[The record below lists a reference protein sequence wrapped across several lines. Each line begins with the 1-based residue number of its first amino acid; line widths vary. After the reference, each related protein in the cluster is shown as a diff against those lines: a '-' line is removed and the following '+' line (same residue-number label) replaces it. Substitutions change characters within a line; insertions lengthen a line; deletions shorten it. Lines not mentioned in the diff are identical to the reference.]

1 MNTIE
6 GLTPDM
12 LWNFGYTML
21 GIIAIIIV
29 LEKIPDLIWKW
40 RDRKQKSQEGPR
52 ADFAEDISK
61 KIIEN
66 LEPRFNEIN
75 EKLRND
81 KARLD
86 SHEYALSGMH
96 KAQVDISEGFS
107 VLCYAMI
114 AVLNHG
120 IHNGNKDEMEQA
132 LNRLHDYLSRRNNV
146 DHSNIIP

>member
-1 MNTIE
+1 MQQAIE
-6 GLTPDM
+6 GVTPSM

-21 GIIAIIIV
+21 GIITIIV
-29 LEKIPDLIWKW
+29 LLEKIPDLIWKW
-40 RDRKQKSQEGPR
+40 KDRKKKAAEGPK
-52 ADFAEDISK
+52 ADFADDISER
-61 KIIEN
+61 IIN
-66 LEPRFNEIN
+66 KLEPRFDEIN
-75 EKLRND
+75 EKLKAD

-132 LNRLHDYLSRRNNV
+132 LSRLHEYLSRRNV
-146 DHSNIIP
+146 DDF

>member
-1 MNTIE
+1 MQQAIE
-6 GLTPDM
+6 GVTPSM

-21 GIIAIIIV
+21 GIIAIIV
-29 LEKIPDLIWKW
+29 CMEKIPDLIWKW
-40 RDRKQKSQEGPR
+40 KDRKRKAAEVPQAHF
-52 ADFAEDISK
+52 ADQISDAIMIK
-61 KIIEN
+61 
-66 LEPRFNEIN
+66 LEPRFDEIN
-75 EKLRND
+75 EKLKAD

-120 IHNGNKDEMEQA
+120 IHNGNTDEMEDA
-132 LNRLHDYLSRRNNV
+132 LGRLHEYLSKRKMMV
-146 DHSNIIP
+146 E

>member
-1 MNTIE
+1 MQQAIE
-6 GLTPDM
+6 GVTPSM

-21 GIIAIIIV
+21 GIIAVIV
-29 LEKIPDLIWKW
+29 LIEKIPDLIWKW
-40 RDRKQKSQEGPR
+40 KDRKRKAEEGPR
-52 ADFAEDISK
+52 ADFADDISE
-61 KIIEN
+61 KITN
-66 LEPRFNEIN
+66 KLEPRFVEIN
-75 EKLRND
+75 EKLRAD

-86 SHEYALSGMH
+86 SHEYALTGMH

-132 LNRLHDYLSRRNNV
+132 LGRLHEYLSRRTL
-146 DHSNIIP
+146 DDC

>member
-1 MNTIE
+1 MQQAIE
-6 GLTPDM
+6 GVTPSM

-21 GIIAIIIV
+21 GIIAVIV
-29 LEKIPDLIWKW
+29 LIEKIPDLIWKW
-40 RDRKQKSQEGPR
+40 KDRKRKAEEGPR
-52 ADFAEDISK
+52 ADFADDISE
-61 KIIEN
+61 KITN
-66 LEPRFNEIN
+66 KLEPRFVEIN
-75 EKLRND
+75 EKLKAD

-86 SHEYALSGMH
+86 SHEYALTGMH

-132 LNRLHDYLSRRNNV
+132 LGRLHEYLSRRTME
-146 DHSNIIP
+146 DL

>member
-1 MNTIE
+1 MQQAIE
-6 GLTPDM
+6 GVTPSM
-12 LWNFGYTML
+12 LWDFGYTML
-21 GIIAIIIV
+21 GIIAIIV
-29 LEKIPDLIWKW
+29 LLEKIPDLVWKW
-40 RDRKQKSQEGPR
+40 KDRKKKAAEGPK
-52 ADFAEDISK
+52 ADFADDISER
-61 KIIEN
+61 IIN
-66 LEPRFNEIN
+66 KLEPRFDEIN
-75 EKLRND
+75 EKLRAD

-132 LNRLHDYLSRRNNV
+132 LNRLHEYLSRRSV
-146 DHSNIIP
+146 DDF